1 MQYQWDAEYKTMP
14 GGRPKGSLNSN
25 KQHLLRL
32 LQETYPGYHPVIEM
46 AKIAHDETADQAL
59 RASMHKE
66 VAQYVTPKL
75 KAMEV
80 TLEADVKH
88 QYFITGQPMQDKGG
102 KVIEL
107 NPDSWALQHK
117 PKHT

>member
-1 MQYQWDAEYKTMP
+1 M
-14 GGRPKGSLNSN
+14 
-25 KQHLLRL
+25 
-32 LQETYPGYHPVIEM
+32 EM
-46 AKIAHDETADQAL
+46 AEAAMKIKQIAQEREANAERTLYDE
-59 RASMHKE
+59 E
-66 VAQYVTPKL
+66 GE
-75 KAMEV
+75 EV
-80 TLEADVKH
+80 TINDNVTTAWLDYINAVDRVAKYTTPQIKAIEITLDADVKH